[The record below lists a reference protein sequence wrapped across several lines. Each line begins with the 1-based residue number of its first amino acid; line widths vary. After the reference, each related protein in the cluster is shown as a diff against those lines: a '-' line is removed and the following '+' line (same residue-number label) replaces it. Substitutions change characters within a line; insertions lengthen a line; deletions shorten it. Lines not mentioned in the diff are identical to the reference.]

1 MRLKAW
7 VWVCQEKAEG
17 WAMSKPTNRSQSVR
31 LFAKS
36 AYIWL
41 AAFGF
46 HPLTLRYAFQGLV
59 AATREYFALKRQ
71 NRAAGSPYRIRFS
84 MPCLGDR
91 YQPSGSASGHYFFQ
105 DFLVARRIFERKPER
120 HVDVGSR
127 IDGFVAHVAAFR
139 EIEVFDIRPLAVP
152 IPSIV
157 FRQNDLMNPQEKL
170 KNYCDSLSC
179 LHAIE
184 HFGLGRYGDPID
196 LFGHVKGFHSLIDIL
211 KPGGTLYL
219 SVPIG
224 PECVNFNACRVLSI
238 GSVIKLAESR
248 LDLADFSYI
257 DDAGSL
263 HENVR
268 LSPELLAS
276 ECGCQYGCGIFEFR
290 KKSAE
295 ANAR

>member
-1 MRLKAW
+1 MSLPSKRAQAW
-7 VWVCQEKAEG
+7 RMA
-17 WAMSKPTNRSQSVR
+17 
-31 LFAKS
+31 AKS

-46 HPLTLRYAFQGLV
+46 HPLTLKYAFQGLV
-59 AATREYFALKRQ
+59 AATREYLVLKRQ
-71 NRAAGSPYRIRFS
+71 NRAAGRPFRIRFS

-105 DFLVARRIFERKPER
+105 DFLVARRIFERKPLR

-139 EIEVFDIRPLAVP
+139 EIEVFDIRPLTVP
-152 IPSIV
+152 IPSII
-157 FRQNDLMNPQEKL
+157 FRQNDLMNPQERYKD
-170 KNYCDSLSC
+170 YCDSISC

-196 LFGHVKGFHSLIDIL
+196 LFGHVKGFESLVEIL

-238 GSVIKLAESR
+238 RSILTLAERR
-248 LDLADFSYI
+248 LDLTSFVYV
-257 DDAGSL
+257 DDDGVL
-263 HENVR
+263 HDNVTLSEKLIENN
-268 LSPELLAS
+268 
-276 ECGCQYGCGIFEFR
+276 CDCQYGCGIFEFR

-295 ANAR
+295 KAQ